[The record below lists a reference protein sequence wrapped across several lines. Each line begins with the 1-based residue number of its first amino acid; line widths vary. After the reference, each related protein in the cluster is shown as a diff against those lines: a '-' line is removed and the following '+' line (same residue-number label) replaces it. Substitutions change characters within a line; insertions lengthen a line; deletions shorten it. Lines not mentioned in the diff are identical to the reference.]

1 MLPLCQK
8 SELYLFK
15 RNEQGFTFVETLLT
29 LAIMAVLSAA
39 IVGLLNTLIALEIRQ
54 EGKQICLYLA
64 REGLEEVLHVRNQE
78 GFDAIT
84 SNRFSQSETIEGY
97 PQFSRQIVVEDVSVD
112 LKKVTVTVTRV
123 NDFSQTLSLLLG
135 MY

>member
-1 MLPLCQK
+1 
-8 SELYLFK
+8 
-15 RNEQGFTFVETLLT
+15 
-29 LAIMAVLSAA
+29 MAVLSAA

-97 PQFSRQIVVEDVSVD
+97 PGGRCVCRFKEGHCYSNQSE
-112 LKKVTVTVTRV
+112 
-123 NDFSQTLSLLLG
+123 
-135 MY
+135 